1 MQLRDL
7 EYFSAIAEHRSVRR
21 AADTLGMSQPGL
33 SKSLRR
39 LETELRAKLVART
52 PKGVDLTAVGAA
64 LLAQVRRLHLT
75 FEDVAREAADLS
87 AGRAGHL
94 RVGANPLCADLL
106 PAAYAIL
113 LKDAPGVTFS
123 ATVDDND
130 VMIPALR
137 KGEIDLIV
145 NYLPESP
152 WEGCDTEQLDADYD
166 IVVYASASHPLA
178 RKKECN
184 GCGPGPARLGA
195 FPDQRPAVA
204 LAVPGIPGPRPTAAP
219 GCFRD
224 AIDTPAAADRGR
236 FGPPGISREAGG
248 PAGCPPLSAEGA
260 SGQGRHVAPPYLRH
274 LPQRRVPLPRRPAV
288 HRDPEGNG
296 ERTCHSGL
304 TAAPL
309 GTLPEPLYLGRFTL
323 P

>member
-94 RVGANPLCADLL
+94 RVGSNPLCADLL

-137 KGEIDLIV
+137 KGELDLIV

-178 RKKECN
+178 RKRSVTIADLAQHGWVLSPINVQPWHWLSRAFLER
-184 GCGPGPARLGA
+184 GQPPPRVAFETRSIRLRL
-195 FPDQRPAVA
+195 QIVAVSSHLGF
-204 LAVPGIPGPRPTAAP
+204 LAKRVIQKAAP
-219 GCFRD
+219 RFRLKELSVKDVTWRRPICVIYRKD
-224 AIDTPAAADRGR
+224 AYLSPAARR
-236 FGPPGISREAGG
+236 FIEILRATSKRNG
-248 PAGCPPLSAEGA
+248 AEK
-260 SGQGRHVAPPYLRH
+260 P
-274 LPQRRVPLPRRPAV
+274 
-288 HRDPEGNG
+288 
-296 ERTCHSGL
+296 
-304 TAAPL
+304 
-309 GTLPEPLYLGRFTL
+309 
-323 P
+323 

>member
-130 VMIPALR
+130 VMIPGLR
-137 KGEIDLIV
+137 KGELDLIV

-166 IVVYASASHPLA
+166 IVVYASASHPLT
-178 RKKECN
+178 RKRSVTIADLAQYRWVLSPINVMPWHWLSRAFQER
-184 GCGPGPARLGA
+184 GQPIPRVAFETRSIRLRLQIVAASSHLGFLA
-195 FPDQRPAVA
+195 KPVIQR
-204 LAVPGIPGPRPTAAP
+204 AAP
-219 GCFRD
+219 RFGLKELPVKDVTWRRPICVIYRKD
-224 AIDTPAAADRGR
+224 AYLSPAARR
-236 FGPPGISREAGG
+236 FIEILRATSKRNG
-248 PAGCPPLSAEGA
+248 AEK
-260 SGQGRHVAPPYLRH
+260 S
-274 LPQRRVPLPRRPAV
+274 
-288 HRDPEGNG
+288 
-296 ERTCHSGL
+296 
-304 TAAPL
+304 
-309 GTLPEPLYLGRFTL
+309 
-323 P
+323 